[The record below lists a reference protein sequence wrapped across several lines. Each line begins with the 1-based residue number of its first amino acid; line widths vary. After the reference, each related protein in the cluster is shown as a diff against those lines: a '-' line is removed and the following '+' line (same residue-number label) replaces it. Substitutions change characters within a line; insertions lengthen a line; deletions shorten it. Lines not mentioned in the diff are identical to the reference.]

1 MKLYE
6 FQSKEI
12 FKKYAI
18 PVQSGFLIQAN
29 DEVKNIIPPLVLKSQ
44 VLVGGRGKAGGI
56 KIWDG
61 NTDVSKTINDLF
73 TLSIQGEKV
82 KAILALEK
90 VDILKE
96 IYISI
101 TFNRGKLTPILIV
114 GTAGGIDIEKS
125 AKLNKKKIY
134 FIEFDPFLGILEYQI
149 HFIAKKINIEN
160 YSEFKKIIEAMYKI
174 FKEYDATLVEINPL
188 AITPHGLVAIDSKI
202 NLDDQSYFRH
212 EEFFQKLKEEK
223 KLIQGKK
230 DSDISKFKEDTIT
243 YVTLSGNIGL
253 ISDGAGTGLL
263 TLDLINDFG
272 GKVAS
277 FCELGGIT
285 NSEVMFK
292 ALKMVTSNSSVK
304 SILVVL
310 IGGFN
315 RMDDMAKGIAKFKK
329 EFKKEIP
336 IFIRMCGTNEEIGKQ
351 LMRNE
356 NIPVFD
362 SLNKAVKEAV
372 KKVMEN

>member
-6 FQSKEI
+6 FQCKEI
-12 FKKYAI
+12 FKKHGI
-18 PVQSGFLIQAN
+18 PVQSGFLIHKN
-29 DEVKNIIPPLVLKSQ
+29 NEVKNLTPPLVLKSQ

-61 NTDVSKTINDLF
+61 NTDVSKIINDLL

-82 KAILALEK
+82 NAILALEK
-90 VDILKE
+90 VNILKE

-101 TFNRGKLTPILIV
+101 TFNRGKSTPILIV

-125 AKLNKKKIY
+125 AKLNKEKMY

-149 HFIAKKINIEN
+149 RFVAKKINIDN
-160 YSEFKKIIEAMYKI
+160 YLEFKNIIRAVYKI

-212 EEFFQKLKEEK
+212 EEYFQKLKEEK
-223 KLIQGKK
+223 EMIKGKK
-230 DSDISKFKEDTIT
+230 DSDVSKFKEDTIT

-292 ALKMVTSNSSVK
+292 ALQMVASNSSVK

-315 RMDDMAKGIAKFKK
+315 RMDDMAEGIVKFKK
-329 EFKKEIP
+329 EFKKKIP

-356 NIPVFD
+356 NIPVFN

-372 KKVMEN
+372 KKVTEN

>member
-6 FQSKEI
+6 FQCKYI
-12 FKKYAI
+12 FKKHEI
-18 PVQSGFLIQAN
+18 PVQAGFLIHKSN
-29 DEVKNIIPPLVLKSQ
+29 EVKNLTPPLVLKSQ

-61 NTDVSKTINDLF
+61 NTDVSKIINDLL

-90 VDILKE
+90 VNILKE

-101 TFNRGKLTPILIV
+101 TFNRGKSTPILIV

-125 AKLNKKKIY
+125 AKLNKEKMY

-174 FKEYDATLVEINPL
+174 FKEYDSTLVEINPL

-230 DSDISKFKEDTIT
+230 DSDIYKFKEDTIT

-292 ALKMVTSNSSVK
+292 ALKIVTSNSSVK

-315 RMDDMAKGIAKFKK
+315 RMDDMAEGIVKFKK
-329 EFKKEIP
+329 EFKKKIP

-362 SLNKAVKEAV
+362 SLNKAVTEAV

>member
-6 FQSKEI
+6 FQGKEI
-12 FKKYAI
+12 FKKYGI
-18 PVQSGFLIQAN
+18 PVQLGFLVHEN
-29 DEVKNIIPPLVLKSQ
+29 DEVKNLTPPLVIKSQ

-56 KIWDG
+56 KLWEG
-61 NTDVSKTINDLF
+61 NTDVSQIIHELF
-73 TLSIQGEKV
+73 SLNIKGEKV
-82 KAILALEK
+82 RAILALEK
-90 VDILKE
+90 VDILRE

-101 TFNRGKLTPILIV
+101 TFNRGKSTPVLIV
-114 GTAGGIDIEKS
+114 GTSGGMDIEKS
-125 AKLNKKKIY
+125 AQSDKDNIH

-149 HFIAKKINIEN
+149 RFIAKKINVEN
-160 YSEFKKIIEAMYKI
+160 YSEFKKIIKAMYKI

-202 NLDDQSYFRH
+202 NLDDQASFRH
-212 EEFFQKLKEEK
+212 QVLFRKLEEEQ
-223 KLIQGKK
+223 KLIQNNE
-230 DSDISKFKEDTIT
+230 DSNISKFKEDTIT
-243 YVTLSGNIGL
+243 HVTLSGNIGL

-292 ALKMVTSNSSVK
+292 ALKIVTSNSSVK

-315 RMDDMAKGIAKFKK
+315 RMGDMAEGIVKYKK

-336 IFIRMCGTNEEIGKQ
+336 IFIRMCGTKEEVGKQ
-351 LMRNE
+351 LMENK
-356 NIPVFD
+356 NIPVYD
-362 SLNKAVKEAV
+362 SLIEAVERAIKEARG
-372 KKVMEN
+372 N

>member
-6 FQSKEI
+6 FQGKEI
-12 FKKYAI
+12 FKKHGI
-18 PVQSGFLIQAN
+18 PVQSGFLMYKN
-29 DEVKNIIPPLVLKSQ
+29 DEVKNLTPPLVLKSQ

-61 NTDVSKTINDLF
+61 NTDVSQTINDLF

-82 KAILALEK
+82 RAILALEK

-101 TFNRGKLTPILIV
+101 TFNRGKSTPILIV
-114 GTAGGIDIEKS
+114 GTAGGIDIEKN
-125 AKLNKKKIY
+125 AKLNKEKIY

-160 YSEFKKIIEAMYKI
+160 FSEFKKIIEAMYKI

-212 EEFFQKLKEEK
+212 EEYFQKLEEEK
-223 KLIQGKK
+223 KYIK
-230 DSDISKFKEDTIT
+230 DKEDSITSESTDDTIT
-243 YVTLSGNIGL
+243 FVPLSGNIGV

-263 TLDLINDFG
+263 TLDLISDFG
-272 GKVAS
+272 GRVAS

-285 NSEVMFK
+285 NSEIMLK
-292 ALKMVTSNSSVK
+292 ALKLVNGHSSLK

-315 RMDDMAKGIAKFKK
+315 RMDDMAEGIIKFKK
-329 EFKKEIP
+329 EVKNNIP
-336 IFIRMCGTNEEIGKQ
+336 IFIRMCGTKEEIGK
-351 LMRNE
+351 
-356 NIPVFD
+356 
-362 SLNKAVKEAV
+362 VKEARG
-372 KKVMEN
+372 N